1 MCVDSPGHENQN
13 ILKKKEKK
21 CLKTFNK
28 KIRKFI
34 HCTLRIILWQKIG
47 V

>member
-1 MCVDSPGHENQN
+1 MCVDSQGHENQN
-13 ILKKKEKK
+13 ILKKKK

-34 HCTLRIILWQKIG
+34 HYTLWIILWQKIG
-47 V
+47 F